1 MSLRISVI
9 TPSFN
14 QAAFLPRN
22 LASVTAQ
29 TLKPVEHIV
38 YDPGSTDESRSIA
51 ADAPGVTLVAE
62 PDKGQAD
69 AVARGMREAKGEIIA
84 WLNSDDE
91 YYDDGVFAA
100 VAEAFEDESA
110 PDIVFG
116 NGIYIGRSG
125 EYLRDAYVIANP
137 RELGWRFAKEVGI
150 LQPATFISKKLVE
163 RIGPVDPDLDFCMDY
178 EFWIRAHQSGAKF
191 LRLNRWLARARY
203 YEDNKTLG
211 LRRESLTEV
220 IRTVKNKFGFAHRQW
235 VHGLA
240 DFELNKNDGI
250 LRHFGHSQTGIDAVK
265 ALGSELI
272 YRANG
277 DHATVGSLRK
287 NSIAK
292 NIVGNTL
299 SELDAAGLKDASHY
313 ASPVA
318 DGEIDPPRTKGY
330 LVGEQRW
337 AFNRKWLDVEFARSD
352 QLIETLKR
360 QRKGDTC
367 VIAGNGPS
375 LNRTDFDALSDVDVF
390 ITNYAFINQK
400 LASVA
405 NFLCVTNYLVAE
417 QEAESFNLQRDFIK
431 FTPYWLSYCLLPTAE
446 TCYIR
451 SVGVPEFGRDYR
463 ENISWRSTVSFFA
476 MQLAYTLGY
485 RRVLLVGFDH
495 SYTQPISS
503 EGDLIEQKDDDPNHF
518 DPRYFKGKSWQA
530 ADTDNM
536 ESMYRLAK
544 EAFEA
549 DDREIVNCTVGGR
562 LEIFRRGDLA
572 DEISEKSG
580 GGLRDG
586 EIDNVIAGSAL
597 RLQKRPLPEPNKPRL
612 LLIDMTRIADGTATG
627 ELKANLFADWP
638 QDRLAQV
645 YAKHDT
651 ALDFYSDGSAASGEG
666 IDPDEIASEI
676 SAFKPDVIL
685 YRPVADRPRLHK
697 FAMSA
702 IERLQ
707 KPLVTWVMDDWPTAF
722 AAKDPAAA
730 ATMERDWRSLL
741 SRSAV
746 RLSISNA
753 MSKAFKS
760 RYDLDFV
767 AVANGIDPD
776 DWPELT
782 RGDDNGLTVRYA
794 GSLAENMT
802 LSSIRTVAQAVE
814 RLADGG
820 IDIKFEIK
828 TRELWRQRAE
838 PLFKDFKNTK
848 FVVADLQPTEY
859 RSWLADADITVIAY
873 NFDDVSKSY
882 VQYSLANKLPEC
894 LASGAPLLAVGPRDV
909 ATMATLENYD
919 IGVRVTNNS
928 VDDVAEALKRLSASP
943 DQRHTLGAKARDV
956 ALQHFNVVDVRKK
969 LAHALYFAS
978 RQTVRKT
985 DAPEKSREDGA
996 RVDETAV
1003 VAHILSG
1010 QRGRDHTMLDVG
1022 AHFGSSAAYFH
1033 ELDWTI
1039 HCFEPDPANRKKLE
1053 ARWGAS
1059 TNISIDPRAV
1069 SDRPATGASFFSSVE
1084 STGIS
1089 SLGAFRDTHKE
1100 SARVDITTVGEI
1112 VEVHQIKH
1120 IDFLKIDVEGFDL
1133 SVLKGVPWDQ
1143 LKPDVIECEFEDA
1156 KTVPM
1161 GHTWQDIADFLV
1173 VQGYKVYISEWHP
1186 IVRYGI
1192 PHDWRRVVLYNPA
1205 VGIAPDAWG
1214 NLLAF
1219 KNDPGLHA
1227 VQSAFDAK
1235 MQVRTK
1241 RAPSSVQ
1248 PQQTKPTDL
1257 TTESANVRPSS
1268 VRPQQTKP
1276 TDSTAESA
1284 SVRASAAPIGPRPF
1298 YAHAAERLQ
1307 KRSPLIY
1314 TVARLVRRGLA
1325 AMWRRRLIV
1334 APFALFIAFTF
1345 FTGLAQPEL
1354 ERKLLFSGGAA
1365 MLGISIVVLYLGWWT
1380 YHRIRVL
1387 TLEMSALRRALEKER
1402 KSNSDVAAKQ

>member
-1 MSLRISVI
+1 MNLKISVI

-14 QAAFLPRN
+14 QAQFLPDN
-22 LASVTAQ
+22 LRSVSTQ
-29 TLKPVEHIV
+29 TYSEVEHIV
-38 YDPGSTDESRSIA
+38 VDPGSTDGSTKLASEKE
-51 ADAPGVTLVAE
+51 GVTLIAE
-62 PDKGQAD
+62 PDRGQSDGITKGF
-69 AVARGMREAKGEIIA
+69 MRSTGDILT
-84 WLNSDDE
+84 WLNSDD
-91 YYDDGVFAA
+91 YYPDDQVLTKVAAAFESHPDADIIYGNVDFVDENGKFLRKGFVNPNSDQLLESFSYQVGIVQPGVFMR
-100 VAEAFEDESA
+100 
-110 PDIVFG
+110 
-116 NGIYIGRSG
+116 RSVLDKLG
-125 EYLRDAYVIANP
+125 GPSDQYEY
-137 RELGWRFAKEVGI
+137 
-150 LQPATFISKKLVE
+150 
-163 RIGPVDPDLDFCMDY
+163 CMDY
-178 EFWIRAHQSGAKF
+178 E
-191 LRLNRWLARARY
+191 Y
-203 YEDNKTLG
+203 
-211 LRRESLTEV
+211 
-220 IRTVKNKFGFAHRQW
+220 W
-235 VHGLA
+235 VRMA
-240 DFELNKNDGI
+240 
-250 LRHFGHSQTGIDAVK
+250 
-265 ALGSELI
+265 
-272 YRANG
+272 
-277 DHATVGSLRK
+277 
-287 NSIAK
+287 
-292 NIVGNTL
+292 
-299 SELDAAGLKDASHY
+299 AAGLKWKFINTKLANHRWWSGMKTSSGRDKSLIEHMRVNAEYFGYIHWKWIDRYAEYLSTGKDGVVNHLVAS
-313 ASPVA
+313 SPVERSVNA
-318 DGEIDPPRTKGY
+318 QRTIHRFVTQDMMRTLSERSSLERLATKEYIERYAPEFKRYYARPQELEIASETNPDPDAEKHIAWRIMSAETRDRVRYNAYHVPNNFSRYFETNWY
-330 LVGEQRW
+330 DAAIRRSQQR
-337 AFNRKWLDVEFARSD
+337 
-352 QLIETLKR
+352 LIELSR
-360 QRKGDTC
+360 FRRDVC
-367 VIAGNGPS
+367 VIVGNGPS
-375 LNRTDFDALSDVDVF
+375 LQKTNLDLLKNADVIISNF
-390 ITNYAFINQK
+390 ATMHPQ
-400 LASVA
+400 LAECASI
-405 NFLCVTNYLVAE
+405 LTVTNDLVAT
-417 QEAESFNLQRDFIK
+417 QGAVDFNATKTAKVFP
-431 FTPYWLSYCLLPTAE
+431 FWLANSINETSETAF
-446 TCYIR
+446 
-451 SVGVPEFGRDYR
+451 VPATVEPIFNTELNG
-463 ENISWRSTVSFFA
+463 IFSWRSTVSYFN
-476 MQLAYTLGY
+476 MQLAYALGY
-485 RRVLLVGFDH
+485 RKVLLVGFDH
-495 SYTQPISS
+495 SYAQPRGMK
-503 EGDLIEQKDDDPNHF
+503 EGDLIEQMKDDENHF
-518 DPRYFKGKSWQA
+518 DPRYFKGKTWQA
-530 ADTDNM
+530 ADTTNM
-536 ESMYRLAK
+536 EKMYQLAK
-544 EAFEA
+544 TAYEA
-549 DDREIVNCTVGGR
+549 DGRDILNCTEGGK
-562 LEIFRRGDLA
+562 LEVFRRESLENQLA
-572 DEISEKSG
+572 NFSGIKTERPIQMQIAAPQTTRIST
-580 GGLRDG
+580 
-586 EIDNVIAGSAL
+586 
-597 RLQKRPLPEPNKPRL
+597 PKPRV
-612 LLIDMTRIADGTATG
+612 LLIDMTKVGDATATG
-627 ELKANLFADWP
+627 ELKATLFADWP
-638 QDRLAQV
+638 
-645 YAKHDT
+645 
-651 ALDFYSDGSAASGEG
+651 E
-666 IDPDEIASEI
+666 
-676 SAFKPDVIL
+676 SAFMQIYNVKGGKFGVFSGGDEQFFANKDKEVALNIEKLVKQFDPQVVL
-685 YRPVADRPRLHK
+685 YRPTPETEALHRA
-697 FAMSA
+697 AM
-702 IERLQ
+702 ILIYRLQ

-741 SRSAV
+741 NRSAV

-776 DWPELT
+776 DWPEPT
-782 RGDDNGLTVRYA
+782 HGDDNDLTVRYA

-848 FVVADLQPTEY
+848 FFVADLQPTEY

-969 LAHALYFAS
+969 LAHALYVAS

-1248 PQQTKPTDL
+1248 PQQTKPTD
-1257 TTESANVRPSS
+1257 
-1268 VRPQQTKP
+1268 
-1276 TDSTAESA
+1276 STAESA
-1284 SVRASAAPIGPRPF
+1284 SVRPSAAPIGPRPF

-1314 TVARLVRRGLA
+1314 TVARLVLRGLA

-1402 KSNSDVAAKQ
+1402 KNNSDVAAKQ